1 MPHWWLMMIVAARRL
16 IQRGTRRTAS
26 NHSGRSSGRDVPTYP
41 AADRMAIWP
50 LKATVKAISQAA
62 SA

>member
-1 MPHWWLMMIVAARRL
+1 MMIVAARRL

-26 NHSGRSSGRDVPTYP
+26 NHSGRSSGCVPAYP

-62 SA
+62 NA